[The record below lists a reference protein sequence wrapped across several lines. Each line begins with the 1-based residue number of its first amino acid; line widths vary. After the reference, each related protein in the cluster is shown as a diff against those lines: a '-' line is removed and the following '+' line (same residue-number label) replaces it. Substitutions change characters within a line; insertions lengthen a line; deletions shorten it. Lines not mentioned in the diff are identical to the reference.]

1 MPETTGPDRTSRSE
15 KPIHVEPTRP
25 YIGGQAVLEGVMM
38 RAPTSFAIVVRRRD
52 GSLHVRE
59 RAMTDGRS
67 GFAKLPFI
75 RGMASLGE
83 SLRLGG
89 EALRFSA
96 EQMERDLEAEEAAAK
111 GAPKSAAPKKSSGL
125 GTSALNVLRTIGY
138 TLFLL
143 TTADADTSAA
153 GPAGD
158 ASSASTDA
166 SPQKPAET
174 SKEEKKGSR
183 APMTVMV
190 VLMVAFM
197 IALPQ
202 AAAAGINRLLNLG
215 LDVQS
220 PGFQALTGG
229 FKLTIVIGY
238 LLLVR
243 NVFAD
248 IRRVFQYHGAEHKT
262 ITTYE
267 DGLPLT
273 VENARAK
280 TTLHPRCGTTFLV
293 MVAMVSILVFT
304 AVGGFL
310 PKIETGNGALDNVI
324 FFLEKLPFLPLIAAV
339 TFEIQRVFARWCT
352 TGPLRVLL
360 WPGFLCQKI
369 TTIEPD
375 DDQLEVALAS
385 LRVTLFRERGEDVAK
400 TDGDVRYASFDALMK
415 APKLRRAA

>member
-1 MPETTGPDRTSRSE
+1 
-15 KPIHVEPTRP
+15 
-25 YIGGQAVLEGVMM
+25 MM

-59 RAMTDGRS
+59 RAMADGRK
-67 GFAKLPFI
+67 GFAKLPFV

-83 SLRLGG
+83 SLRLGS
-89 EALRFSA
+89 EALKFSA
-96 EQMERDLEAEEAAAK
+96 EQMERDMEAEDAAK
-111 GAPKSAAPKKSSGL
+111 PESKKGGGI
-125 GTSALNVLRTIGY
+125 GTSMLGALRAIGY

-143 TTADADTSAA
+143 TTADGDTQASGASGDLDADAKVEKVA
-153 GPAGD
+153 D
-158 ASSASTDA
+158 
-166 SPQKPAET
+166 
-174 SKEEKKGSR
+174 KEEKKASR

-190 VLMVAFM
+190 VMMVAFM

-202 AAAAGINRLLNLG
+202 AAAAGLNRLLHLN

-220 PGFQALTGG
+220 PGFQAITGA
-229 FKLTIVIGY
+229 FKLTIVVGY

-243 NVFAD
+243 TVFAD

-267 DGLPLT
+267 ANEPLT
-273 VENARAK
+273 VANARAK

-293 MVAMVSILVFT
+293 MVALVSILVFT

-310 PKIETGNGALDNVI
+310 PKIQTGNTALDNVV
-324 FFLEKLPFLPLIAAV
+324 FFFEKLPFLPLIAAV
-339 TFEIQRVFARWCT
+339 TFEIQRVFAKWCT

-385 LRVTLFRERGEDVAK
+385 LRVTLFREKGEDTKAG
-400 TDGDVRYASFDALMK
+400 GDVRYPTFDALMK
-415 APKLRRAA
+415 SPKLRRAA